1 MKASKILWFYDD
13 FRRNRSTLIYLNRII
28 LKAKFWRRFLSI
40 EKPMFY
46 DDFRRNRSTLIHLN
60 SHNIKSE
67 IWRRFLTKE
76 NGHAFA
82 FNVLDMLLT

>member
-1 MKASKILWFYDD
+1 MKASKNLWFYDD
-13 FRRNRSTLIYLNRII
+13 FRRTLIYLNRII
-28 LKAKFWRRFLSI
+28 LKAKFGDDSLASKNLW
-40 EKPMFY
+40 FY